1 MTDFEPNARKRRT
14 KLLAVTAGVAVVIA
28 GAAGI
33 GIAAFSGGDDTATP
47 VPSTSTPNDDDSA
60 TPAPS
65 PSEPAGDVADASVA
79 DRGWVPEPI
88 TSDPEAYG
96 TAAAEAIWTYDA
108 SQATHAEFI
117 EWYTTWFST
126 RPDVDESV
134 RAEDRASDEFAASI
148 RRVLTNSD
156 GWRQQSLAGTVM
168 TATADPDGVLLDDEH
183 SSGGDFDRLTELG
196 MHEVTVPLVVRYEET
211 DASTGEAMVY
221 ENRLMQTV
229 QISCG
234 DADVPEGWPADS
246 CKVIRLWEEPDF

>member
-1 MTDFEPNARKRRT
+1 MSDVDPDTRKRRL
-14 KLLAVTAGVAVVIA
+14 KIAAAAAGAVVLVGGI
-28 GAAGI
+28 AGI
-33 GIAAFSGGDDTATP
+33 GIGALAGGEDTATP
-47 VPSTSTPNDDDSA
+47 APSLT
-60 TPAPS
+60 TPADDESAAPDPS

-79 DRGWVPEPI
+79 ERGWVPEPI

-96 TAAAEAIWTYDA
+96 IAAAEAIWSYDA

-126 RPDVDESV
+126 RPDVDETV
-134 RAEDRASDEFAASI
+134 RAQDRASDEFAASI
-148 RRVLTNSD
+148 RRVLTDSD
-156 GWRQQSLAGTVM
+156 GWRQQSMAGTVM
-168 TATADPDGVLLDDEH
+168 TATADPEGVLLDDEH

-196 MHEVTVPLVVRYEET
+196 IHEVTVPLVVRYEET
-211 DASTGEAMVY
+211 DVSTGEAMVY

-246 CKVIRLWEEPDF
+246 CRVIRLWEEPDF

>member
-1 MTDFEPNARKRRT
+1 MTDLEPNARKRRA
-14 KLLAVTAGVAVVIA
+14 KLLAVVAGVAVVVA

-33 GIAAFSGGDDTATP
+33 GIAAFSGGNDTATP
-47 VPSTSTPNDDDSA
+47 APSASTPTDDESA
-60 TPAPS
+60 APAPS

-79 DRGWVPEPI
+79 ERGWVPEPI

-96 TAAAEAIWTYDA
+96 IAAAEAIWSYDA

-126 RPDVDESV
+126 RPDRTEEQ
-134 RAEDRASDEFAASI
+134 RAAS
-148 RRVLTNSD
+148 RDDDDFASSLRTVLTDSE
-156 GWRQQSLAGTVM
+156 GWRQQSMAGTVM
-168 TATADPDGVLLDDEH
+168 TATADPEGVLLDDEH

-196 MHEVTVPLVVRYEET
+196 MHEVTVPLLVRYEET

-234 DADVPEGWPADS
+234 DADVPEGWPSDS